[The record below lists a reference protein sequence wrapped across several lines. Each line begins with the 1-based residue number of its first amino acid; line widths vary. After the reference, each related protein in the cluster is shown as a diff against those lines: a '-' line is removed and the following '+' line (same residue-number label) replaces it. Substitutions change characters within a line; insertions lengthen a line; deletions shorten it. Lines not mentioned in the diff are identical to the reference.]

1 MVIEA
6 LERRLSEAPEDRD
19 AWLVYADS
27 LLAHGDVRGELVRLE
42 LEAASVPTDNQ
53 RRRRL
58 NVQARTLI
66 KRHEDAWRGGLP
78 SHAQLTWAHGF
89 VTGVWLPWEEDALTA
104 LRRFTA
110 GPHARLLAAV
120 GFRFDHR
127 AAPEFV
133 APLVT
138 QFAALELPTVRTLR
152 VSHVPLQPEVVRM
165 LARAKVVPR
174 LSHLDLRYAALGD
187 EGLAALLDEAPL
199 SLLQRLSLQKNQLS
213 AQGVARLAQTPLR
226 ALQQLDLRLN
236 ALGREGAVAL
246 ARAAFLPQL
255 TQLTLYPEDLGREGV
270 GVLAVAPQLPF
281 PLRRAWRALATALEP
296 A

>member
-1 MVIEA
+1 MVLEA

-58 NVQARTLI
+58 NVQARALI
-66 KRHEDAWRGGLP
+66 KRHEEAWRGGLP
-78 SHAQLTWAHGF
+78 AHAQLTWAHGF

-104 LRRFTA
+104 LGRFVA

-127 AAPEFV
+127 APPELV
-133 APLVT
+133 APLIDQLGT
-138 QFAALELPTVRTLR
+138 LELPTVRTLR
-152 VSHVPLQPEVVRM
+152 VSHVRLLPEVVRA

-174 LSHLDLRYAALGD
+174 LAHLDLRYAALGD
-187 EGLAALLDEAPL
+187 EGLAALLDEA
-199 SLLQRLSLQKNQLS
+199 SLERLQRLSLQKNQLS
-213 AQGVARLAQTPLR
+213 GQGMARLARAPLR
-226 ALQQLDLRLN
+226 ALRQLDLRLN

-246 ARAAFLPQL
+246 SGAAFLPQL
-255 TQLTLYPEDLGREGV
+255 THVTLYPEDLGREGV
-270 GVLAVAPQLPF
+270 GVLAAAPNLPF
-281 PLRRAWRALATALEP
+281 ALRRAWRALATALEP